1 MAWSGD
7 DVVGSGEGVGGGGD
21 CVSVDGTHAEECGE
35 VVYED
40 VGVNI
45 TGASMTNGGEDLH
58 EGSDGVDDCD
68 ECLEK
73 DVEQGVDEGGSGVM
87 ENGEDA
93 DRDGEKKSVDGESG
107 LRLVMECQE

>member
-1 MAWSGD
+1 MENEVAIEQSIMAESGERMNQGGDGGHGKGHTWSTDCVAGGGEGVAWSGD

-68 ECLEK
+68 
-73 DVEQGVDEGGSGVM
+73 V
-87 ENGEDA
+87 
-93 DRDGEKKSVDGESG
+93 
-107 LRLVMECQE
+107 